1 MDCTFDDIEF
11 GEVIIRSNNRLK
23 RVSLKVSEGRVY
35 VCVPPNIAH
44 SVALKFFED
53 NREWVRETLEKRCE
67 KKDSSVVWGPGHKFI
82 TYSFSVEY
90 NETSLQRVF
99 GQFNEKRDVLTVF
112 YPHGYDLFS
121 MTGQKMIKG
130 IVANALLVEAR
141 RLLPDWL
148 RQVAVRLGFSFS
160 GCKVLKM
167 SSRWGS
173 CSSLDEIH
181 LSSSL
186 LLLPKELIEFVM
198 IHELCHTIEKNH
210 GKRFHELLDFYTN
223 GREKEY
229 VSLMK
234 KYRTFKI

>member
-1 MDCTFDDIEF
+1 
-11 GEVIIRSNNRLK
+11 
-23 RVSLKVSEGRVY
+23 
-35 VCVPPNIAH
+35 
-44 SVALKFFED
+44 
-53 NREWVRETLEKRCE
+53 
-67 KKDSSVVWGPGHKFI
+67 
-82 TYSFSVEY
+82 
-90 NETSLQRVF
+90 
-99 GQFNEKRDVLTVF
+99 
-112 YPHGYDLFS
+112 
-121 MTGQKMIKG
+121 MIKG

-148 RQVAVRLGFSFS
+148 RQIAVRLGFSFS

-173 CSSLDEIH
+173 CSSSDEIH

-198 IHELCHTIEKNH
+198 IHELCHTIEKIMANDFMSCWILYEW
-210 GKRFHELLDFYTN
+210 KR
-223 GREKEY
+223 KEY